1 MRDLIDRYVYQVG
14 LYVRPTERAEIEAEL
29 RSQIQ
34 DQLEDRYGASPTEA
48 QVTAVLKQLGDPRTM
63 AASYGGEQYLVGPDL
78 YPFLMTVL
86 RFGLPLVPTVVVIVN
101 LIGALLSPAGADW
114 VGLLIGS
121 IITAA
126 QGALIFFAVVV
137 IIFAI
142 LQQSGEALRS
152 EAKTSDFNPLEL
164 PPVQDPRSVD
174 RFESG
179 VGLAIGTLMV
189 IALIYFLQVG
199 GLTLRFN
206 PSDPGDVLPVPAVW
220 LIVQL
225 VVTASDLV
233 LNLWALIRRR
243 WTLGMWLMQTA
254 LEVMGSVGLY
264 FVLFNPLAQRLAQ
277 TAPELAAWLPL
288 DQLPVW
294 ITVVMVA
301 LIVLVSGF
309 KLIRLWQYRQ
319 GAKT

>member
-1 MRDLIDRYVYQVG
+1 MNDMIDRYVHQVG
-14 LYVRPTERAEIEAEL
+14 LWVRPKERAEIEAEL

-34 DQLEDRYGASPTEA
+34 DQLEDRYGASPTAA
-48 QVTAVLKQLGDPRTM
+48 QVASVLQQLGDPRAL

-78 YPFLMTVL
+78 YPFMMTVL
-86 RFGLPLVPTVVVIVN
+86 RFGLPLVPAVVVIANV
-101 LIGALLSPAGADW
+101 IGALLSPAGADW

-121 IITAA
+121 VFTAV
-126 QGALIFFAVVV
+126 QGAILFFAVVV

-142 LQQSGEALRS
+142 VQHSGTSPRN

-164 PPVQDPRSVD
+164 PPVNDPRTVD

-179 VGLAIGTLMV
+179 VDIAVSTLLI
-189 IALIYFLQVG
+189 IAFAYFVQVG

-206 PSDPGDVLPVPAVW
+206 PSNPGDVLPVPIGW
-220 LIVQL
+220 LIVQII
-225 VVTASDLV
+225 VNVSDVV

-243 WTLGMWLMQTA
+243 WTLWMWLAETV
-254 LEVMGSVGLY
+254 LKVVGAVSLY
-264 FVLFNPLAQRLAQ
+264 FVLLKPLAERLTE
-277 TAPELAAWLPL
+277 TAPDLAAWLPL

-294 ITVVMVA
+294 ITVAFVA
-301 LIVLVSGF
+301 LLVLISGS

-319 GAKT
+319 GANS